1 MAEVMG
7 EDPDHV
13 LGWRLWSDR
22 VFYQW
27 EDGRVHSLTQLW
39 CSADSKQ
46 AVPGV
51 VKQFSQ
57 LMNLIRHP
65 HLRLAVRKAL
75 GQEELAL

>member
-1 MAEVMG
+1 
-7 EDPDHV
+7 
-13 LGWRLWSDR
+13 
-22 VFYQW
+22 
-27 EDGRVHSLTQLW
+27 
-39 CSADSKQ
+39 
-46 AVPGV
+46 V